1 MPDHKYTNVGWFLVC
16 KRKVNGTWASG
27 PGKCSESENHSVGL
41 PHNAKFC
48 QVCGALVEHEQE
60 PRYMSFVDIL
70 NDEAEEVGLN
80 QQACSELTDD
90 FYRVPFDL
98 IEENDFTEILI
109 PAFDGLFHIPESEED
124 EDSWIDIDPNEVR
137 VDFDH
142 QRELLKERT
151 KRLEAIYDK
160 IEVHFGRVD
169 YWA

>member
-1 MPDHKYTNVGWFLVC
+1 
-16 KRKVNGTWASG
+16 
-27 PGKCSESENHSVGL
+27 
-41 PHNAKFC
+41 
-48 QVCGALVEHEQE
+48 
-60 PRYMSFVDIL
+60 MSFVDIL